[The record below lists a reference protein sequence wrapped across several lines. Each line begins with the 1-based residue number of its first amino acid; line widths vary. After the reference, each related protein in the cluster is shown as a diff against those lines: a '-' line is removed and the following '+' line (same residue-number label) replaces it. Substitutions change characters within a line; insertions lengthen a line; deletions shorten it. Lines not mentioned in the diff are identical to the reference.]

1 MLFNIIFGTLS
12 LPIPTLLTWLAVVV
26 TMTLRQL
33 TVKVIRAWYNGA
45 LVFQLAHNCPL
56 QGYGAMW
63 RLLHWFL
70 AGSLL
75 HLVQQRDPPPER
87 AIYVTQLIM
96 SLQQS
101 RIQNGTA
108 LPPQKTVIIFF
119 WTFENLFHVLH
130 YGINGLFH
138 IYMYVKWVC
147 RHARRSTYK
156 PEHGVLQTKIQATDF
171 PRSRTGLVIVAS
183 VTIFRVAGSKS
194 LYLISNI
201 FLSLGVGWCLCVNNS
216 TSSIHESICD
226 CHSKLPI
233 LTHGNQSKKLPQYF
247 SFFTN
252 FPTDESMEMMAYPN
266 QPLTKWVSV

>member
-56 QGYGAMW
+56 QRYGAMW

-70 AGSLL
+70 AGGLL

-108 LPPQKTVIIFF
+108 LPHKKPWYFLNFWELVSCTTLRYQRVISY
-119 WTFENLFHVLH
+119 LHVCK
-130 YGINGLFH
+130 
-138 IYMYVKWVC
+138 MC
-147 RHARRSTYK
+147 
-156 PEHGVLQTKIQATDF
+156 
-171 PRSRTGLVIVAS
+171 
-183 VTIFRVAGSKS
+183 
-194 LYLISNI
+194 
-201 FLSLGVGWCLCVNNS
+201 
-216 TSSIHESICD
+216 
-226 CHSKLPI
+226 
-233 LTHGNQSKKLPQYF
+233 
-247 SFFTN
+247 
-252 FPTDESMEMMAYPN
+252 M
-266 QPLTKWVSV
+266 

>member
-26 TMTLRQL
+26 TITLRQL
-33 TVKVIRAWYNGA
+33 TVKVISHYNGA
-45 LVFQLAHNCPL
+45 FVFQLAHNCPL

-70 AGSLL
+70 AGGLL
-75 HLVQQRDPPPER
+75 HLVQQRDPPPRAGNIRNTTHNVFAAVAYPER
-87 AIYVTQLIM
+87 D
-96 SLQQS
+96 SP
-101 RIQNGTA
+101 
-108 LPPQKTVIIFF
+108 PPQKTVIIFF

-138 IYMYVKWVC
+138 IYMYVKCVC

-233 LTHGNQSKKLPQYF
+233 LTHGNQSKKLSQYF
-247 SFFTN
+247 SSFTN